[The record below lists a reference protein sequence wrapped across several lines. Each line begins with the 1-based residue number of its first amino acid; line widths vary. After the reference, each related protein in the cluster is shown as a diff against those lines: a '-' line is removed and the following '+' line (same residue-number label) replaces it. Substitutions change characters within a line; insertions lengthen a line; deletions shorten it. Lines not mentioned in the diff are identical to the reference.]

1 MNSHEH
7 LVQLLAKLAL
17 LLLCTAMTILAILF
31 TFLTLHALSLG
42 HWLEAAARAF
52 LAVFFSW
59 LAQRGALL
67 VIEGEGRH
75 AA

>member
-7 LVQLLAKLAL
+7 LTRLLAKLAL
-17 LLLCTAMTILAILF
+17 LVLCTAMTILAILL
-31 TFLTLHALSLG
+31 TFLTLHALSIG
-42 HWLEAAARAF
+42 EWLDAASCALLAAF
-52 LAVFFSW
+52 FGW